1 MLKLLRRVALAALA
15 LAVAVFVFAEVRELV
30 SRDDTMP
37 SISADSDSIDI
48 TCEYTTEQ
56 LTEGVTASDARDG
69 DLTSQV
75 LVGSFTRFIQP
86 GVCDLSYVVF
96 DSAGNMATTSR
107 RVRFMDYHSP
117 RFSLS
122 APLVFSEGSTTNADV
137 QGMFSA
143 ADMLDGDLTDWV
155 TYGGTDASYDTP
167 GDYSITMEVTN
178 SFGDTA
184 SYAFPIHVYERG
196 SQNLFIELTEPLA
209 YVVQGDG
216 FDPLAY
222 VASVTDASGGGY
234 DPAQLQVS
242 SNVDTSTPGIYEVHY
257 QMGGAEDV
265 PYGQMWLTVIVE
277 GALS

>member
-15 LAVAVFVFAEVRELV
+15 LAVAVFVFAEARELV

-37 SISADSDSIDI
+37 SISTDSDSIDI

-56 LTEGVTASDARDG
+56 LMEGVTASDAGDG
-69 DLTSQV
+69 DLTDQV

-96 DSAGNMATTSR
+96 DSSGHMATTSR
-107 RVRFMDYHSP
+107 RVRFTDYHSP

-122 APLVFSEGSTTNADV
+122 APLVFSEGSTTNSEV

-143 ADMLDGDLTDWV
+143 TDMLDGDLTDWV

-178 SFGDTA
+178 SFGDTVR
-184 SYAFPIHVYERG
+184 YDFPVHVYERG
-196 SQNLFIELTEPLA
+196 TQDFSIELTEPLA
-209 YVVQGDG
+209 YVIQGG
-216 FDPLAY
+216 EFDPLAY
-222 VASVTDASGGGY
+222 VEEVTDASGEGY
-234 DPAQLQVS
+234 DPSLLQVS

-257 QMGGAEDV
+257 QMGDAEGER
-265 PYGQMWLTVIVE
+265 YGQMWLTVIVE

>member
-1 MLKLLRRVALAALA
+1 MLKMLRRVALVALA
-15 LAVAVFVFAEVRELV
+15 LAIAVFAFAKARELAA
-30 SRDDTMP
+30 RDDTMP
-37 SISADSDSIDI
+37 SITAEGDSIDI
-48 TCEYTTEQ
+48 ACEYTTEQ
-56 LTEGVTASDARDG
+56 LLEGVTASDARDG

-96 DSAGNMATTSR
+96 DSAGHMATTSR
-107 RVRFMDYHSP
+107 GVRFTDYHSP

-137 QGMFSA
+137 QDMFSA
-143 ADMLDGDLTDWV
+143 TDMLDGDLTDWI

-178 SFGDTA
+178 SFGDMV
-184 SYAFPIHVYERG
+184 SYAFPVHIYERG

-209 YVVQGDG
+209 YVSQGDG

-222 VASVTDASGGGY
+222 VSSVTDAAGEGY

-257 QMGGAEDV
+257 QMGGTEGV